1 MDPKVKKYYV
11 KDTSISDD
19 MHNYLNIN
27 LENEDIFFSENDEEY
42 PFKTQFTKEEL
53 EGLELDLIGSNLKIV
68 EA

>member
-27 LENEDIFFSENDEEY
+27 
-42 PFKTQFTKEEL
+42 
-53 EGLELDLIGSNLKIV
+53 KIV